1 MTEYTQPQVN
11 GTCLQFLGY
20 LLHVGPHGVFLSN
33 APVTSQICLVV
44 ETDHLFRFIWFDL
57 KFALG

>member
-1 MTEYTQPQVN
+1 MTDYTQLQIS

-20 LLHVGPHGVFLSN
+20 LLHVGPHDAFLSN
-33 APVTSQICLVV
+33 APITSQICLDV
-44 ETDHLFRFIWFDL
+44 ETDHLFCFIWFDL